1 MILVF
6 RICDIGDLPVPA
18 CAAAL
23 ALVALIR
30 GRAGLALRTNSA
42 GPRPPAGVFTVDHM
56 TGQSND

>member
-56 TGQSND
+56 T